1 MNTDMNT
8 GMNTD
13 MNIDKSN
20 NEDDMVLDYTY
31 KDVNLAYSHE
41 PIMRDGFRGGRG
53 ESKDVV
59 GTRDEEDGKD
69 DKDMRSNRA
78 VRNAEI
84 PEKEIRNENS
94 SKNPLMLSAMM
105 WVSNTVSLLIFS
117 FFVTL
122 IVTKE
127 RKWFYILISIFVII
141 TVAQIVK
148 IILMRYDAEFLYRP
162 GQCIGERTTIDS
174 LFNNNFVL
182 KGIFEKIDRNEYFKR
197 GLPSMHMTTA
207 VSAISLMYLFFPK
220 YRKVTLMTA
229 PLYLVLVGYSRVYLG
244 CHTILQLICGVVFG
258 ILGAKV
264 MYNVFG

>member
-8 GMNTD
+8 SD
-13 MNIDKSN
+13 

-41 PIMRDGFRGGRG
+41 PIMRDGFRGEQEER
-53 ESKDVV
+53 KDVV
-59 GTRDEEDGKD
+59 ETRDVKDDKD

-162 GQCIGERTTIDS
+162 GRCIGERTTLDS
-174 LFNNNFVL
+174 LFNNNLVL

-229 PLYLVLVGYSRVYLG
+229 PLYLVLVGYSRIYLG

>member
-1 MNTDMNT
+1 MNTDVNT
-8 GMNTD
+8 ND
-13 MNIDKSN
+13 

-41 PIMRDGFRGGRG
+41 PIMRDGFRGGKEER
-53 ESKDVV
+53 KDVAE
-59 GTRDEEDGKD
+59 GRDVKD
-69 DKDMRSNRA
+69 DKDMRSNKA

-84 PEKEIRNENS
+84 PEKEIKNENS
-94 SKNPLMLSAMM
+94 SKNPFMLSAMM
-105 WVSNTVSLLIFS
+105 WISNTVSLLIFS
-117 FFVTL
+117 FFITL
-122 IVTKE
+122 IVTKNG
-127 RKWFYILISIFVII
+127 KWFYILISIFVII

-174 LFNNNFVL
+174 LFHNNFIL
-182 KGIFEKIDRNEYFKR
+182 KGILEKIDRNEYYKR

-229 PLYLVLVGYSRVYLG
+229 PLYLVLVGYSRIYLG
-244 CHTILQLICGVVFG
+244 CHTILQLICGIVFG
-258 ILGAKV
+258 VLGAKV
-264 MYNVFG
+264 MYNIFG